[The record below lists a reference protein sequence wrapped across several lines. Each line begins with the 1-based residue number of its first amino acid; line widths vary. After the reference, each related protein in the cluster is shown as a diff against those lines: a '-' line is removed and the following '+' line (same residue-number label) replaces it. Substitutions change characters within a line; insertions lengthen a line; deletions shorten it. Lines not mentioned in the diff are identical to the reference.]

1 MFEGTL
7 MIANMKKSVHRA
19 LVFQGGGSLGAYEAG
34 AYKDINEELSRYLK
48 KEGRGNEPIF
58 HIVSGTSIGAINA
71 AILVSYVKEN
81 KTWEGSGERLV
92 EFWEYLSTQSR
103 VDYIPHFANYWDYWR
118 ILDKQIASGESAR
131 RYFSTKEFIF
141 NGVPKVFVPKRPVP
155 DNRFF
160 DPLNTWYI
168 YDNKPLKESLEKFAK
183 FPISTSFE
191 NGEPRLLL
199 VAVDIQ
205 EANAVV
211 FDSYEK
217 EDGTRRTGYGRYG
230 KLKPN
235 TPASDSEVYEG
246 FEHVIRY
253 EDGIKS
259 DFVLASCSV
268 PVNYDYTKLNVEN
281 NTLSKVEQK
290 DSGDAVDT
298 NTNTNTDADQ
308 RTNFSEKIRFFWD
321 GGLLANT
328 PLRQTVLAHIHYW
341 RRVRKVEGNIPG
353 LRFGIINLH
362 PLKQEYLPSD
372 YDGVVDRKNDII
384 YHDRT
389 EFDENIAVLM
399 ADLGRLS
406 KSLIKLAEENG
417 VKKEAI
423 QKILNEKTRGIFFS
437 TGKQGKYDDL
447 LRSIVDVDFVARLE
461 RKNDSHTISNK
472 TFDFSK
478 TTIKNLIQDGYE
490 ETKEQMKGVIIKS
503 IEEPI

>member
-1 MFEGTL
+1 MNSN
-7 MIANMKKSVHRA
+7 IHRS

-48 KEGRGNEPIF
+48 TERRGNEPVF
-58 HIVSGTSIGAINA
+58 HIIAGTSIGAINA
-71 AILVSYVKEN
+71 ALLVSYVKEN

-92 EFWEYLSTQSR
+92 EFWEYLSTQPY
-103 VDYIPHFANYWDYWR
+103 VEKIPYFTHYWDSWR
-118 ILDKQIASGESAR
+118 RLDRRIASGESAR

-141 NGVPKVFVPKRPVP
+141 KGVPNVFIPKMPLS

-160 DPLNTWYI
+160 DPSNTWYI
-168 YDNKPLKESLEKFAK
+168 YDSSPLKKSLEKFAK

-191 NGEPRLLL
+191 NDEPRLLL
-199 VAVDIQ
+199 VAVDVQ
-205 EANAVV
+205 EATPVV

-217 EDGTRRTGYGRYG
+217 EDGTRKSEYGKYGRV
-230 KLKPN
+230 K
-235 TPASDSEVYEG
+235 SDGSAKNPENEA

-253 EDGIKS
+253 EDGIKA

-268 PVNYDYTKLNVEN
+268 PVNYDYTRLNVEN
-281 NTLSKVEQK
+281 NTLTVEGH
-290 DSGDAVDT
+290 GDNSALEDNNRHT
-298 NTNTNTDADQ
+298 SSNGSN
-308 RTNFSEKIRFFWD
+308 SLRFFWD

-341 RRVRKVEGNIPG
+341 RRVKKLEDNIPG
-353 LRFGIINLH
+353 LRFSIINLH
-362 PLKQEYLPSD
+362 PAKQEYLPSD

-399 ADLGRLS
+399 SDLATLA

-417 VKKEAI
+417 SNKGAL
-423 QKILNEKTRGIFFS
+423 QKILNEKTKGVSFS
-437 TGKQGKYDDL
+437 TGNQGRYDDL

-478 TTIKNLIQDGYE
+478 TTIRQLIQDGYE
-490 ETKEQMKGVIIKS
+490 ETKEQMKGIVNSVNK
-503 IEEPI
+503 